1 MGAGIAASP
10 HCPSYR
16 RRRVAWRLPLGGS
29 GRGRSEPRA
38 VPRWVGSALAR
49 GPSPSGSRT
58 RHRARP
64 RTLPATGRRGRQTGL
79 RVVPAGGRSLRA
91 GSVGSGLGA
100 SPSTFAS
107 ASDRSELRSST
118 FGLGP
123 KRTPI
128 LHLSASGPKQA
139 SVPSAFRP
147 GPGRTPIFRREWRPG
162 GSPDLHPLGL
172 ASGASSSGSAWR
184 CSDRSK
190 PRSSVAG
197 SSRPKP
203 AFACRAGSGASPASV
218 RFGPFRSK
226 LRSGPIR
233 LCFCGASP
241 ASARAAAAPSAEAS
255 GHCWSA
261 SRNPA
266 WHPLALM
273 LARLLPPSC
282 LRQALV
288 PFEGKKLLLS
298 AASGRGQGR
307 FRPVFPP
314 VHESEAVMESDSL
327 QADSACG

>member
-64 RTLPATGRRGRQTGL
+64 RTLPGAGGRGRHTGL

-118 FGLGP
+118 FGVGS

-128 LHLSASGPKQA
+128 LHLR
-139 SVPSAFRP
+139 RP
-147 GPGRTPIFRREWRPG
+147 G
-162 GSPDLHPLGL
+162 
-172 ASGASSSGSAWR
+172 
-184 CSDRSK
+184 
-190 PRSSVAG
+190 
-197 SSRPKP
+197 
-203 AFACRAGSGASPASV
+203 
-218 RFGPFRSK
+218 RSK
-226 LRSGPIR
+226 LRFLQPFGLDRGEPRSSAANGDRAEALIFTRSASPPEQAPRVRPGDARIEASPDPPSPARAGRSPLSPAGPEEGQAPPRSGSGRSEASSGPDPSAFASAGRFPLPLGRLQHLRPKPRATAGRLPEIRPGIR
-233 LCFCGASP
+233 LRLCWPGFFHRP
-241 ASARAAAAPSAEAS
+241 AESVT
-255 GHCWSA
+255 
-261 SRNPA
+261 
-266 WHPLALM
+266 LI
-273 LARLLPPSC
+273 
-282 LRQALV
+282 
-288 PFEGKKLLLS
+288 PFEGKKPLLS
-298 AASGRGQGR
+298 AASGWGRGR

-314 VHESEAVMESDSL
+314 VHESEAVMECDSL